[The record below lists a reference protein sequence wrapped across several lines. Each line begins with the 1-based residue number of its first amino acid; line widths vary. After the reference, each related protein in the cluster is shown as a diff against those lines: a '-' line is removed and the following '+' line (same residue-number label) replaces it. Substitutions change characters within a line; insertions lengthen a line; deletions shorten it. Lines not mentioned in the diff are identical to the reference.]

1 MINSVDMDLRNDN
14 KISLVLKDKTG
25 FMKST
30 LSHIQNSLKSLAIKY
45 KKSTICNYNFFSG
58 LEEVIVHFLRLHFI
72 LIPNSLNVT
81 VIYIHNKNRY

>member
-30 LSHIQNSLKSLAIKY
+30 LSHIQNSLKSLAIKIQ
-45 KKSTICNYNFFSG
+45 KKVNIVFVTIIFF
-58 LEEVIVHFLRLHFI
+58 LALKKL
-72 LIPNSLNVT
+72 
-81 VIYIHNKNRY
+81 